1 MGCVEGDGFDVCVG
15 EGFGVDVCV
24 GEGFEADVCVGGEL
38 SLESLMEGFSVAI
51 TTDCFS
57 TEAFSFGR
65 KEFEFPFM
73 RC

>member
-24 GEGFEADVCVGGEL
+24 GEGFEADVCIGGEL
-38 SLESLMEGFSVAI
+38 SLESLMEGFSFVI

-57 TEAFSFGR
+57 AEAFSFGR
-65 KEFEFPFM
+65 KKFEFPFM